1 LRQAQSR
8 GDDSGL
14 LAAKAKGSKRETGGG
29 GDRTGATTRL
39 RRFRCGIGERSAHR
53 EPVEIRRGGSGAG
66 DSGGGRLDRVFG
78 LGPATK
84 IYVAVEAVDMRK
96 GFEGLYGLV
105 RDQLRHDP
113 LSGHLFLFTNK
124 TKTRLKALV
133 WDGSGL
139 WVCAKRL
146 EKGASAGRKSK
157 ARTASRY
164 ARRSWRCW

>member
-1 LRQAQSR
+1 
-8 GDDSGL
+8 
-14 LAAKAKGSKRETGGG
+14 
-29 GDRTGATTRL
+29 
-39 RRFRCGIGERSAHR
+39 
-53 EPVEIRRGGSGAG
+53 
-66 DSGGGRLDRVFG
+66 VFG

-105 RDQLRHDP
+105 RDQLDHDP

-146 EKGASAGRKSK
+146 EKGRFRWPDAEGRPSVTMRSEELAMLVNGLDAKQTKQRNWYRKS
-157 ARTASRY
+157 A
-164 ARRSWRCW
+164 